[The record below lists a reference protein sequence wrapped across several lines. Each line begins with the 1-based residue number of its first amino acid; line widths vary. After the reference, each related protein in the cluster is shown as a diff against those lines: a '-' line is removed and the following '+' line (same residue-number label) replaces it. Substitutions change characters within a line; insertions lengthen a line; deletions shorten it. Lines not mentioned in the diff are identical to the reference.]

1 LRRRNVMGLAA
12 ASALGALGLT
22 TARAEA
28 QSAVK
33 PGARASALVQI
44 VDTSAPQV
52 DISKDFVVGTRAALQ
67 DLNLKGGLHGKPLL
81 HQTLEVD
88 GSAASLKAAVESI
101 KANSQAIA
109 VLGTVGDHAASQVS
123 DLLRRELPDIAHVA
137 PWLQNARL
145 DTGDNTFAIFAS
157 RQEQIAYAVKSLAV
171 MGVQEIGAIYGSPA
185 EVANYRDDVEQTAK
199 SLKLSCKNYGPVA
212 DLQQLGRS
220 LLPDT
225 PRILVFMG
233 GTPELIQFVQGI
245 DKQESLRYV
254 ISMSDVNLQTLQQ
267 MATSRHAAV
276 IATQV
281 VPLVTAQL
289 PLVKSYRDTL
299 ARLFDEPPTPQSLA
313 GFTAARFCIEVLGTV
328 EGSLTRANTLQAF
341 QRRISIELGGFKADP
356 DAKRRGTAYVTQS
369 MISSDGRVIS

>member
-1 LRRRNVMGLAA
+1 MGLAA

-28 QSAVK
+28 QSAAK
-33 PGARASALVQI
+33 PGVRTPALVQI

-67 DLNLKGGLHGKPLL
+67 DLNLKGGLHGKSLL

-101 KANSQAIA
+101 KANPQAIA
-109 VLGTVGDHAASQVS
+109 LLGTVGDHAASEVS
-123 DLLRRELPDIAHVA
+123 DLLRRQLPDIAHVA

-171 MGVQEIGAIYGSPA
+171 MGVQEIGAIYGTPA

-199 SLKLSCKNYGPVA
+199 SLKLNCKNYGPVA

-245 DKQESLRYV
+245 DKQASLRYV

-267 MATSRHAAV
+267 MAMSRHAAV

-281 VPLVTAQL
+281 VPLVNAQL

-341 QRRISIELGGFKADP
+341 QRRNSIDLGGFKADP

-369 MISSDGRVIS
+369 MISTDGRVVS

>member
-1 LRRRNVMGLAA
+1 MRRRNVMGLAA

-28 QSAVK
+28 QSAAK
-33 PGARASALVQI
+33 PGVRTPALVQI

-67 DLNLKGGLHGKPLL
+67 DLNLKGGLHGKSLL

-101 KANSQAIA
+101 KANPQAIA
-109 VLGTVGDHAASQVS
+109 LLGTVGDHAASEVS
-123 DLLRRELPDIAHVA
+123 DLLRRQLPDIAHVA

-171 MGVQEIGAIYGSPA
+171 MGVQEIGAIYGTPA
-185 EVANYRDDVEQTAK
+185 EVANYRDDVEQTAR
-199 SLKLSCKNYGPVA
+199 SLKLNCKNYGPVA

-245 DKQESLRYV
+245 DKQASLRYV

-267 MATSRHAAV
+267 MAMSRHAAV

-281 VPLVTAQL
+281 VPLVNAQL

-341 QRRISIELGGFKADP
+341 QRRNSIDLGGFKADP

-369 MISSDGRVIS
+369 MISTDGRVVS